1 MIYADHAATTPIS
14 ATALQA
20 MQPYLDTQ
28 YGNPSTLYRL
38 ARTPRKAI
46 AEARQ
51 TIASAIGAKPQE
63 IFFTSGGTESDNW
76 AIKGNAFRHLGQKKR
91 IITSAIEHH
100 AVLNTCSWLEH
111 LGFDVDYLPVDS
123 KGCVNPND
131 LLRAISDDTILISIM
146 MANNEIGTI
155 EPIQELARIAHSR
168 HIPFHTDAVQAVGH
182 IPIDVNNLGI
192 DFLSASAHKFNG
204 PKGTGFLYCREGYSI
219 EALLHGGGQESGMRS
234 GTENTAGI
242 VGMAA
247 ALNEH
252 ILSMT
257 AENEHL
263 EALRNRLICGLEGAD
278 FMINGSKSHI
288 PGSLSLSFAH
298 VEGEVL
304 LHRLDLMEIAVA
316 TGSACN
322 SKDTVLSHVIQAI
335 QVPSQY
341 ANGTIR
347 ITLGMDNNEEQ
358 VDQIAHSLKRL
369 LLQFSNLS

>member
-358 VDQIAHSLKRL
+358 VDQIVHSLKRL

>member
-100 AVLNTCSWLEH
+100 AVLNTCTWLEH

-123 KGCVNPND
+123 KGCVNPDD
-131 LLRAISDDTILISIM
+131 LLRAISDDTILVSIM

-155 EPIQELARIAHSR
+155 EPIQELAQIAHGR

-247 ALNEH
+247 ALSEH

-257 AENEHL
+257 AENERL
-263 EALRNRLICGLEGAD
+263 EALRNRLIHGLEGAD
-278 FMINGSKSHI
+278 FIINGSKSHI

-304 LHRLDLMEIAVA
+304 LHRLDLMGIAVA

>member
-123 KGCVNPND
+123 KGCVNPDD
-131 LLRAISDDTILISIM
+131 LLRAISDDTILVSIM

-155 EPIQELARIAHSR
+155 EPIHELAQIAHSR

-219 EALLHGGGQESGMRS
+219 ETLLHGGGQESGMRS

-257 AENEHL
+257 AENERL
-263 EALRNRLICGLEGAD
+263 ETLRNRLIRGLEGAD
-278 FMINGSKSHI
+278 FMLNGSKSHI

-304 LHRLDLMEIAVA
+304 LHRLDLMGIAVA

-358 VDQIAHSLKRL
+358 VDQIAENLRRL
-369 LLQFSNLS
+369 LLHVSDLS

>member
-76 AIKGNAFRHLGQKKR
+76 AIKGNAFRYLGQKKR

-100 AVLNTCSWLEH
+100 AVLNTCTWLEH

-123 KGCVNPND
+123 KGCVNPDD
-131 LLRAISDDTILISIM
+131 LLRAISDDTILVSIM

-155 EPIQELARIAHSR
+155 EPIQELAQIAHSR

-219 EALLHGGGQESGMRS
+219 ETLLHGGGQESGMRS

-242 VGMAA
+242 VGMAT

-252 ILSMT
+252 LLSMT
-257 AENEHL
+257 AENERL
-263 EALRNRLICGLEGAD
+263 EALRNRLIHGLEGAD
-278 FMINGSKSHI
+278 FIINGSKSHI

-304 LHRLDLMEIAVA
+304 LHRLNLMGIAVA

-341 ANGTIR
+341 TNGTIR

-358 VDQIAHSLKRL
+358 VDQIAESLRRIS
-369 LLQFSNLS
+369 F